1 MLSVTNIYVKYGS
14 FTAVNGISFKVQNGE
29 IFGILGPNGAGK
41 SSTLKAIMGLVDYSG
56 KIELEGKEIDI
67 YAKNQI
73 GYVPEE
79 FMLIESLSPME
90 FFEYIASIRGF
101 RDEDRFA
108 RLIYGFGI
116 ESHVTKPIASLSMGT
131 KQKVQIV
138 AALMHEPK
146 LLIMDEPLNGLDAK
160 STRLLKEILKVHI
173 EKGGAVLFSTHIM
186 DIAEK
191 LCDRIAVINN
201 GTLVAIGTVQELRG
215 MAHEEGTLED
225 IFLKLTGEDEDI
237 RGIVHALSK

>member
-1 MLSVTNIYVKYGS
+1 MLSVNNIYVKYGS
-14 FTAVNGISFKVQNGE
+14 FTAVNGISFEVQNCE

-56 KIELEGKEIDI
+56 KIELDGKEIDI
-67 YAKNQI
+67 NAKNQI

-101 RDEDRFA
+101 RNEDRFA

-116 ESHVTKPIASLSMGT
+116 ENHVTKPIASLSMGT
-131 KQKVQIV
+131 KQKVQLV

-160 STRLLKEILKVHI
+160 STRLLKELLKVHV
-173 EKGGAVLFSTHIM
+173 EKGGSVLFSTHIM

-201 GTLVAIGTVQELRG
+201 GTLVAIGTVQELRN

>member
-1 MLSVTNIYVKYGS
+1 MLSVDNIYVKYGS
-14 FTAVNGISFKVQNGE
+14 FTAVKGISFEVQNGE

-56 KIELEGKEIDI
+56 KIRLEGKEIDI
-67 YAKNQI
+67 NAKNQI

-116 ESHVTKPIASLSMGT
+116 ENHVTKPIAALSMGT
-131 KQKVQIV
+131 KQKVQLV

-160 STRLLKEILKVHI
+160 STRLLKELLKVHV
-173 EKGGAVLFSTHIM
+173 EKGGSVLFSTHIM

-201 GTLVAIGTVQELRG
+201 GTLVAIGTVQELRS